1 MSTKTIPPSTIF
13 SIAPSPGTH
22 WKTIFVFAIL
32 GAFELLTFGYSLGV
46 GAALSIG
53 IILAIGTYLY
63 RQKTAAW
70 LGIVASLSSLG
81 LLVDG
86 SWFSLAAA
94 LPLTGAYVLAR
105 ADKLPTSDL
114 LCGVDLLRC
123 FLVGP
128 LDILG
133 QSTPLKP
140 AAALEATKKGS
151 NEIASRIGGV
161 LLPVSLS
168 IVFLALFSPA
178 NPWLQ
183 GAFELA
189 HPSQWFAFPNWLTFW
204 VWALFFVLLQ
214 PLFHLADFRPS
225 QQVFGPR
232 KSFRL
237 QYLTGS
243 LVLFNVVFAFQ
254 ILSDLANFWPLFF
267 ELNTAQSQIKNPG
280 FYSSMVHQGAFSLA
294 VASFMVAAFVLM
306 LMSGQRSKPFTA
318 KVRSLIVIWLGQ
330 TLLLCLSC
338 FARLDIYIDA
348 FGLTWLRV
356 IVVTSTCMVVLGLIF
371 ILPRLYGK
379 RSHAWMIRSNIFM
392 VLVVLNALGIANIDR
407 LIAIQQIE
415 RAERIAVRTT
425 GATLDTYYLC
435 QLGLGAAPIL
445 NESGRV
451 HCIGNFRERIES
463 NHSHWQN
470 WTWTS
475 HIAKLELGAR

>member
-1 MSTKTIPPSTIF
+1 MSIKTIPPSIIF
-13 SIAPSPGTH
+13 PKAPRPGAH
-22 WKTIFVFAIL
+22 WKTVFVLAIL
-32 GAFELLTFGYSLGV
+32 GAFELLAFGYSLGL

-53 IILAIGTYLY
+53 IILALGTYLY
-63 RQKTAAW
+63 RQKNAVW
-70 LGIVASLSSLG
+70 LGISASLSSLG

-123 FLVGP
+123 FLFGP

-133 QSTPLKP
+133 QSKQIKP
-140 AAALEATKKGS
+140 VAALEATKKGS
-151 NEIASRIGGV
+151 NEIVSRIGGI
-161 LLPVSLS
+161 LLPVGLS

-189 HPSQWFAFPNWLTFW
+189 HPSQWFAFPSWLTFW
-204 VWALFFVLLQ
+204 IWALFFVLLQ
-214 PLFHLADFRPS
+214 PLFHLADFQPS

-243 LVLFNVVFAFQ
+243 LVLFNVIFAFQ
-254 ILSDLANFWPLFF
+254 TLSDLANFWPLLF
-267 ELNTAQSQIKNPG
+267 EQNTVQSQIKNPG
-280 FYSSMVHQGAFSLA
+280 FYSSMVHEGAVSLA
-294 VASFMVAAFVLM
+294 VAGFMVAAFVLM
-306 LMSGQRSKPFTA
+306 LMSGQRRKPFTA

-348 FGLTWLRV
+348 FGLTWMRV
-356 IVVTSTCMVVLGLIF
+356 IVVISTGMVVLGLTF

-379 RSHAWMIRSNIFM
+379 RSHAWMIRSNILM
-392 VLVVLNALGIANIDR
+392 VLVVLNALGVANIDR

-425 GATLDTYYLC
+425 GSTLDTYYLC

-445 NESGRV
+445 TESGRV
-451 HCIGNFRERIES
+451 DCMEDFRERIES
-463 NHSHWQN
+463 NHTHWQN
-470 WTWTS
+470 WTWIG
-475 HIAKLELGAR
+475 HMAKSELGAR